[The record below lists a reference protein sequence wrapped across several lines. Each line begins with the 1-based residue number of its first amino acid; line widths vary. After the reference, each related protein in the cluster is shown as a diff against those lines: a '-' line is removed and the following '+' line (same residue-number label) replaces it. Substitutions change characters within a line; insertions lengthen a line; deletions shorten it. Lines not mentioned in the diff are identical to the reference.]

1 MSHLFRRQRGYIS
14 MPLETLYANLD
25 FFASTWVLTVC
36 MRRSEAEE
44 DIGTMPA
51 MDIPLESGAQ

>member
-1 MSHLFRRQRGYIS
+1 